1 MLLRDLKHI
10 IDNDSVVFVQGKEE
24 KVIFYPSWKEFT
36 ATLNDIT
43 WDTSVEL
50 DLTNGILIKYKNR

>member
-1 MLLRDLKHI
+1 M
-10 IDNDSVVFVQGKEE
+10 
-24 KVIFYPSWKEFT
+24 FYPSWKEFT
-36 ATLNDIT
+36 ETLNDIT

>member
-1 MLLRDLKHI
+1 LLLRDLQHT
-10 IDNDSVVFVQGKEE
+10 IDENSVVFVQEKEGK
-24 KVIFYPSWKEFT
+24 VVFYPSWKEFT

-43 WDTSVEL
+43 WDISVEL